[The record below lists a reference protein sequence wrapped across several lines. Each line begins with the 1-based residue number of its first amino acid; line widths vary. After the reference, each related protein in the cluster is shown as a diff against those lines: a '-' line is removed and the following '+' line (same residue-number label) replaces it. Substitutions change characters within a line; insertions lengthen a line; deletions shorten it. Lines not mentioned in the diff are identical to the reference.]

1 MRLGGFKRNPVKRMV
16 EFEVGLGG
24 DFLFRQ
30 CRSIVLGLPRFGI
43 RFRGEGGEVD
53 IENETRCL

>member
-1 MRLGGFKRNPVKRMV
+1 MV

-30 CRSIVLGLPRFGI
+30 CRSNVLGLPRFGI
-43 RFRGEGGEVD
+43 RFRGEVGEVD